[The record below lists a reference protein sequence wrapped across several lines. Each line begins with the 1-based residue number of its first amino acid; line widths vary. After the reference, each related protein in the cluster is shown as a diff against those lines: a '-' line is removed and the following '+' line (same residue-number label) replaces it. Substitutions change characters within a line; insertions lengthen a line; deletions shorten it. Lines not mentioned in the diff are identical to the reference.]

1 MFSFAVVSSSVESTR
16 LNHLV
21 CRDNGGKR
29 RGEGKAREAARD
41 GREVRRLG
49 EERDERNEREEK
61 ESRVLL
67 FMSVNWS
74 WRSLLIS

>member
-1 MFSFAVVSSSVESTR
+1 M
-16 LNHLV
+16 
-21 CRDNGGKR
+21 K
-29 RGEGKAREAARD
+29 GKAREAARD
-41 GREVRRLG
+41 GGEVRRLG
-49 EERDERNEREEK
+49 EERDERNDREEK